1 MENPLKSMPEVLEPK
16 TTALYLLLCCSPRP
30 SLQTP
35 SALARCGLSLPLIWS
50 SAGGLQLNRTEIWS
64 SSLLLVIN
72 KEMYAYTLEC
82 ILDLLSPR
90 AFYSQDL
97 CSSVYQL
104 VCHFLVFLCSPVFF
118 RCTQLLIL
126 AK

>member
-35 SALARCGLSLPLIWS
+35 SALARCGLSLPLTWS

-82 ILDLLSPR
+82 ILDLL
-90 AFYSQDL
+90 
-97 CSSVYQL
+97 CSHQGLFIHKTCAPQSTSL
-104 VCHFLVFLCSPVFF
+104 FA
-118 RCTQLLIL
+118 II
-126 AK
+126 